1 METFLLAAL
10 SWRHRHALIATSLP
24 RTEMQL
30 GSHNAICVVFNNVFF
45 RIPNQNRRTLRCK
58 TRSGCALTENRNFGK
73 KPQKT
78 RPKKKRGKNL
88 IKTTEVETRQ
98 TKSRH
103 AAETRRK
110 TTTQAGS
117 DFIDRKKP
125 IGLDK
130 NAHRENA
137 AHWEL
142 TCQHMQG

>member
-1 METFLLAAL
+1 MCANGK
-10 SWRHRHALIATSLP
+10 S
-24 RTEMQL
+24 Q
-30 GSHNAICVVFNNVFF
+30 F
-45 RIPNQNRRTLRCK
+45 R
-58 TRSGCALTENRNFGK
+58 
-73 KPQKT
+73 QKT
-78 RPKKKRGKNL
+78 SENETQKKRGKNL

-110 TTTQAGS
+110 TTTQAGG